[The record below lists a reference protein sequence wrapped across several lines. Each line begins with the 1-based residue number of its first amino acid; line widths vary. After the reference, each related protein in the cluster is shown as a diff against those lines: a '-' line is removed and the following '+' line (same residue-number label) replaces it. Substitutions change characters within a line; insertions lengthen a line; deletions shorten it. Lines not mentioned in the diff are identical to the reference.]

1 VIKVW
6 QDDLEG
12 KGVPILTNKKVTK
25 IIWQNPD
32 GKVIIQTEN
41 GEVFDAD
48 HVIVTVSLGT
58 VRFMDMSK
66 FCK

>member
-1 VIKVW
+1 
-6 QDDLEG
+6 
-12 KGVPILTNKKVTK
+12 VPILTNKKVTK
-25 IIWQNPD
+25 ILWQNPD

-58 VRFMDMSK
+58 VRFMD
-66 FCK
+66 